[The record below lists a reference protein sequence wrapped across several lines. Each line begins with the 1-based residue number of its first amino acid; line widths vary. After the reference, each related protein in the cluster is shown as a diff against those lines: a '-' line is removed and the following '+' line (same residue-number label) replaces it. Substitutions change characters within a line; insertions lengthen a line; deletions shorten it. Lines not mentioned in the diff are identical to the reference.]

1 MQIKGAVGVSVSV
14 ALRNLV
20 LFVGATAMMV
30 ATSPRLS
37 TFVLVAIPI
46 IVLPLHAFG
55 RAVRR
60 RSRFAQATLA
70 DASAYA
76 AELIAAVRVLQAF
89 TNERLG
95 INRFRDAVERAFIA
109 ARSSSRARAVLT
121 AIAMFLVAASVVV
134 VLWIGAQD
142 VLGARI
148 TPGQLGQFV
157 LYAVFAAGAL
167 GSLSEVGGEVAQASG
182 AAERLF
188 ELLAIK
194 PAIVRPAHPV
204 KLPSPARGEVAFED
218 VHFCYPTRMHSPTLH
233 GVSFRVR
240 QGETVAIVGPS
251 GAGKSTIFHLLLRF
265 YDSNVG
271 RITFDDVPITN
282 LDPTELRARIALV
295 PQDSV
300 MFAAS
305 VRDNI
310 RFGRPGAC
318 DAAVAHAAKRAHAAP
333 FIATLPLGFDTP
345 IGERGIL
352 LSGGQRQRI
361 AIARTILRD
370 APLLLLDEATSSLD
384 AESETQV
391 AAALAELMQAR
402 TTIVIA
408 HRLATVLSCDRILV
422 MDEGCIVEDGT
433 HAALFRSG
441 GLYARLAKLQF
452 EGA

>member
-1 MQIKGAVGVSVSV
+1 
-14 ALRNLV
+14 
-20 LFVGATAMMV
+20 
-30 ATSPRLS
+30 
-37 TFVLVAIPI
+37 
-46 IVLPLHAFG
+46 
-55 RAVRR
+55 
-60 RSRFAQATLA
+60 
-70 DASAYA
+70 
-76 AELIAAVRVLQAF
+76 
-89 TNERLG
+89 
-95 INRFRDAVERAFIA
+95 
-109 ARSSSRARAVLT
+109 
-121 AIAMFLVAASVVV
+121 
-134 VLWIGAQD
+134 
-142 VLGARI
+142 
-148 TPGQLGQFV
+148 
-157 LYAVFAAGAL
+157 
-167 GSLSEVGGEVAQASG
+167 
-182 AAERLF
+182 
-188 ELLAIK
+188 
-194 PAIVRPAHPV
+194 
-204 KLPSPARGEVAFED
+204 
-218 VHFCYPTRMHSPTLH
+218 
-233 GVSFRVR
+233 
-240 QGETVAIVGPS
+240 
-251 GAGKSTIFHLLLRF
+251 
-265 YDSNVG
+265 
-271 RITFDDVPITN
+271 
-282 LDPTELRARIALV
+282 
-295 PQDSV
+295 

-352 LSGGQRQRI
+352 LSGGQQQRI

-441 GLYARLAKLQF
+441 GLYARLAKQQF